1 MILGIYLRKLF
12 RKVDIEPEIDFT
24 PLPVSVLIPVHNE
37 EEHITDLIKAL
48 EEQDYNPDLI
58 EIIFIDDESTDQ
70 TATKIKYFAALSPL
84 NIKYLYS
91 KRERGKSS
99 KKIAITK
106 GVQEAQNELIILIDA
121 DVRMKKNW
129 ISSVVFEWN
138 REKVDFLP
146 GLVTIN
152 YWERE
157 NFFARLQA
165 LDFVGLVSIGLAL
178 FAMKNPFLCNAA
190 NLAFRKSAFLEING
204 YEGYEHLI
212 SGDDVFLLEKMKKH
226 NKLIGYNLLRASLVV
241 TRPKKT
247 FKSFLQQRARWGS
260 KNFQYT
266 NFTFVLFQLPFYLYY
281 PFFYLLLFFGGPAYI
296 IIWFILKSFADALLV
311 KPFLNRYDPDRFL
324 LRSLF
329 STELFQLVY
338 IPLVGLF
345 MFLGRMDWQ

>member
-1 MILGIYLRKLF
+1 MNIGFIGLNLLYLSLLMILGIYLRKLF

-165 LDFVGLVSIGLAL
+165 LDFVGFNL
-178 FAMKNPFLCNAA
+178 FRDNWDEFKKMDLCRDLSYLSDPNRDKN
-190 NLAFRKSAFLEING
+190 
-204 YEGYEHLI
+204 
-212 SGDDVFLLEKMKKH
+212 
-226 NKLIGYNLLRASLVV
+226 
-241 TRPKKT
+241 
-247 FKSFLQQRARWGS
+247 
-260 KNFQYT
+260 
-266 NFTFVLFQLPFYLYY
+266 
-281 PFFYLLLFFGGPAYI
+281 YI
-296 IIWFILKSFADALLV
+296 H
-311 KPFLNRYDPDRFL
+311 
-324 LRSLF
+324 
-329 STELFQLVY
+329 
-338 IPLVGLF
+338 
-345 MFLGRMDWQ
+345 